1 MLGALAIVCDTS
13 LDLRKDQVVCYA
25 VAAPRVGNSAFAA
38 AYEALVPHTWNVIND
53 QVRFVPTLVQH
64 IEQVIISKLMLQ
76 STDYCCCLARLAWRV
91 TAMCCRN
98 IAGITAVL
106 LVRS

>member
-1 MLGALAIVCDTS
+1 MVSQAGLPAHALAKFTFRGSGMATNSEYCPSGGALAVLGALAIACDTS

-53 QVRFVPTLVQH
+53 QVRQ
-64 IEQVIISKLMLQ
+64 
-76 STDYCCCLARLAWRV
+76 YWRRSRSM
-91 TAMCCRN
+91 TAH
-98 IAGITAVL
+98 G
-106 LVRS
+106 